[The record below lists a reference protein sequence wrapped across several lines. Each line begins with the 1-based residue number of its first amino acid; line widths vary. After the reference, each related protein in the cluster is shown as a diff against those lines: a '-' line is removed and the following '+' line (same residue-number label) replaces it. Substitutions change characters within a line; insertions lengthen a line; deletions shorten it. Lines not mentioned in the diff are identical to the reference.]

1 MLNKIAEEEELKRNP
16 PKPSQDNQAD
26 KHKQKTSAL
35 EGNLAL
41 KFLMNPKELSQIVNF
56 KDKKRQSIVP
66 QKDDPKVSPVDEQRP
81 SIDIGSVA
89 PLQKSKKYKYPI
101 KSINEFIQKMLK
113 KELTAILNKTLS
125 QDDYEWA
132 GVKVCFN
139 TFYEKIK
146 EKLIEDPILS

>member
-1 MLNKIAEEEELKRNP
+1 
-16 PKPSQDNQAD
+16 
-26 KHKQKTSAL
+26 
-35 EGNLAL
+35 
-41 KFLMNPKELSQIVNF
+41 
-56 KDKKRQSIVP
+56 
-66 QKDDPKVSPVDEQRP
+66 
-81 SIDIGSVA
+81 
-89 PLQKSKKYKYPI
+89 
-101 KSINEFIQKMLK
+101 MLK